1 MNLDPKTIVFIN
13 FIGTLLMSVGLL
25 IISRSYFAQIRG
37 TRNWAIATFIQ
48 SVFWLL
54 LCFRDIIPDFF
65 SIVVSN
71 TLMLLALVIYFQVLV
86 KLNNLKFNSYWTY
99 LLVVSCFFVLIYFT
113 EIQPN
118 YEIRVIIMSVLVA
131 LVMFA
136 CSYLLLRYR
145 IKKNLPKAFAGYML
159 VFCGTLMLVC
169 VFVIVMPSSGHN
181 NYLLAINDFNN
192 ILYVSYFITSTVITF
207 GFVLICNDSYLD
219 ERRLAETAFTNSNE
233 ILEKSNQIAR
243 IGTWEVDLL
252 NNKMYWSDVTK
263 EIKEVASD
271 YEVEL
276 QSSISFFKEGEN
288 RNLFLD
294 VIEESKVRPSSFDL
308 NFQIV
313 TAKGN
318 ERCLRVISKSEFN
331 GNECTRI
338 YGIFQDITERKNIE
352 NKLQKS
358 YDEIRM
364 LSNHIL
370 SVREEERLHIAREIH
385 DELGQQLTV
394 LKMDVLAI
402 SKQSNYLPL
411 PVISKIDRMIQ
422 MIDKSIQTVKKI
434 VTELRPGIL
443 DDLGLIAALEWQAK
457 EFQNSTGIFCRF
469 NSNCIVEN
477 YSDKINTAV
486 FRIFQES
493 LTNVARH
500 SKATKVFTQLYN
512 HNNML
517 VLEVNDN
524 GIGMCT
530 ESINSSSSF
539 GVLGMKERATML
551 NGYINIQPSPTGGT
565 RVQVQIPIQ

>member
-1 MNLDPKTIVFIN
+1 
-13 FIGTLLMSVGLL
+13 
-25 IISRSYFAQIRG
+25 
-37 TRNWAIATFIQ
+37 
-48 SVFWLL
+48 
-54 LCFRDIIPDFF
+54 
-65 SIVVSN
+65 
-71 TLMLLALVIYFQVLV
+71 
-86 KLNNLKFNSYWTY
+86 
-99 LLVVSCFFVLIYFT
+99 
-113 EIQPN
+113 
-118 YEIRVIIMSVLVA
+118 MSVLVA

-219 ERRLAETAFTNSNE
+219 ERRLAEAAFTNSNE

-288 RNLFLD
+288 RNLFLE

-411 PVISKIDRMIQ
+411 LLQKGCTMS
-422 MIDKSIQTVKKI
+422 
-434 VTELRPGIL
+434 
-443 DDLGLIAALEWQAK
+443 
-457 EFQNSTGIFCRF
+457 
-469 NSNCIVEN
+469 
-477 YSDKINTAV
+477 
-486 FRIFQES
+486 
-493 LTNVARH
+493 
-500 SKATKVFTQLYN
+500 
-512 HNNML
+512 L
-517 VLEVNDN
+517 VL
-524 GIGMCT
+524 I
-530 ESINSSSSF
+530 
-539 GVLGMKERATML
+539 KHW
-551 NGYINIQPSPTGGT
+551 
-565 RVQVQIPIQ
+565 

>member
-1 MNLDPKTIVFIN
+1 
-13 FIGTLLMSVGLL
+13 
-25 IISRSYFAQIRG
+25 
-37 TRNWAIATFIQ
+37 
-48 SVFWLL
+48 
-54 LCFRDIIPDFF
+54 
-65 SIVVSN
+65 
-71 TLMLLALVIYFQVLV
+71 
-86 KLNNLKFNSYWTY
+86 
-99 LLVVSCFFVLIYFT
+99 
-113 EIQPN
+113 
-118 YEIRVIIMSVLVA
+118 
-131 LVMFA
+131 
-136 CSYLLLRYR
+136 
-145 IKKNLPKAFAGYML
+145 
-159 VFCGTLMLVC
+159 
-169 VFVIVMPSSGHN
+169 
-181 NYLLAINDFNN
+181 
-192 ILYVSYFITSTVITF
+192 
-207 GFVLICNDSYLD
+207 
-219 ERRLAETAFTNSNE
+219 
-233 ILEKSNQIAR
+233 
-243 IGTWEVDLL
+243 
-252 NNKMYWSDVTK
+252 MYWSDVTK